1 MRLTA
6 FVLTVAASLAS
17 VSGTASAAPITL
29 DPPTTGAYG
38 WADNESR
45 AFSLARAGSL
55 YTLSVQGVGSSEY
68 SSLTECCTDVFG
80 RVLDLFPGGT
90 LHFTRLSLNTMP
102 VQTEFWDDLN
112 LTVLQRAGLDN
123 LGTLTG
129 LVTLDVPDGLARGPK
144 TLAFSGGFSEPLIQ
158 PMGWTTVSVPE
169 PSTMVLVGVGLLG
182 LGRLL
187 RRRA

>member
-6 FVLTVAASLAS
+6 FVLTVVVSLAS
-17 VSGTASAAPITL
+17 ASGTASAAPITL
-29 DPPTTGAYG
+29 DPPTTGSYG

-45 AFSLARAGSL
+45 AFSLARVGST

-68 SSLTECCTDVFG
+68 SSMTECCTDVFG
-80 RVLDLFPGGT
+80 RVLELFPGGT

-129 LVTLDVPDGLARGPK
+129 LVTLDVPDGQVRGPR
-144 TLAFSGGFSEPLIQ
+144 TLAFTGDFSEPLMA
-158 PMGWTTVSVPE
+158 PMALPTRSVPE
-169 PSTMVLVGVGLLG
+169 PSTMVLVGAGLLG

-187 RRRA
+187 RRRR

>member
-6 FVLTVAASLAS
+6 FVLTVVASLTSA
-17 VSGTASAAPITL
+17 SGTASAAPIAL

-45 AFSLARAGSL
+45 AFSLAKVGSL
-55 YTLSVQGVGSSEY
+55 YTLSVQGVGSSQY
-68 SSLTECCTDVFG
+68 FSLTECCTDVFG
-80 RVLDLFPGGT
+80 RVLELFPGGT
-90 LHFTRLSLNTMP
+90 LHFTRLSINTMP

-123 LGTLTG
+123 LGTLDG
-129 LVTLDVPDGLARGPK
+129 LVTLDVPDGQSRGPK
-144 TLAFSGGFSEPLIQ
+144 TLAFSGDYSASLIQ
-158 PMGWTTVSVPE
+158 PMALPVGNVPE
-169 PSTMVLVGVGLLG
+169 PTALLMVGAGLLG